1 MSYLSWLALYH
12 LSCSTYF
19 MQHLLMCSRASHH
32 TCSRA
37 SCAWYLKC
45 YRASQFPYLKY
56 YCVSRAACF
65 TCFVSYLPACSLYPT
80 CFRCFITNIISSIS
94 CLLSLSFLVPLLV
107 FVFSCFFFFFFQPG
121 LRVITMICNFY

>member
-1 MSYLSWLALYH
+1 MTRALPSLVPYVLH
-12 LSCSTYF
+12 AAPAYVL
-19 MQHLLMCSRASHH
+19 
-32 TCSRA
+32 TCLTPYVLRA

-107 FVFSCFFFFFFQPG
+107 FVFSCFY
-121 LRVITMICNFY
+121 FYSSLDYA